1 MAFGGTRGYLFG
13 LGKGSKAGLGSTYI
27 DYQLL
32 FFENGSIRTLSY
44 SLEFV
49 VGGVVQRVITLS
61 PQSKLD
67 WTGQRQNSETSK
79 YRMILEIDEA

>member
-1 MAFGGTRGYLFG
+1 MR
-13 LGKGSKAGLGSTYI
+13 GSKAGLGSTYI

-32 FFENGSIRTLSY
+32 VFENGSIQNLSY

-49 VGGVVQRVITLS
+49 VGGLWVGWFRVITLL

-67 WTGQRQNSETSK
+67 WTELRQNSETNK
-79 YRMILEIDEA
+79 HRVIFEIDEA